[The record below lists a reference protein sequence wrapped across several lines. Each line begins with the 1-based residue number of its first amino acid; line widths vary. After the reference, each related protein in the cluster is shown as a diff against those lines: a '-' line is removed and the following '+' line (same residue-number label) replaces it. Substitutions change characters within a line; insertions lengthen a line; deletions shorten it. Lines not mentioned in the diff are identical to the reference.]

1 MVTDYVYKY
10 LSDEIYKIE
19 NDKQNYAENK
29 EIFDSGGNN
38 IAKRNKYKILAL
50 EDNQNNGMQ
59 AMAVAP
65 VNDRGEVDTSKIEH
79 EFQTIDG
86 VGSSIFFDKKY
97 DIIIKNRRRNNEKSH
112 KNRVNYNGNI
122 VCDARC
128 NALV

>member
-59 AMAVAP
+59 AMVVAP
-65 VNDRGEVDTSKIEH
+65 VNDRGEVDTRRIVIAKDRTRISNNRWSW
-79 EFQTIDG
+79 EFY
-86 VGSSIFFDKKY
+86 FF
-97 DIIIKNRRRNNEKSH
+97 
-112 KNRVNYNGNI
+112 
-122 VCDARC
+122 
-128 NALV
+128 

>member
-50 EDNQNNGMQ
+50 EDSQNNGMQ

-65 VNDRGEVDTSKIEH
+65 VNDRGEVDTSKI
-79 EFQTIDG
+79 
-86 VGSSIFFDKKY
+86 V
-97 DIIIKNRRRNNEKSH
+97 
-112 KNRVNYNGNI
+112 I
-122 VCDARC
+122 V
-128 NALV
+128 

>member
-38 IAKRNKYKILAL
+38 IAKRSKYKILVL

-65 VNDRGEVDTSKIEH
+65 VNDRGEVDTRRIVIAKDRTRISNNRWSW
-79 EFQTIDG
+79 EFY
-86 VGSSIFFDKKY
+86 FF
-97 DIIIKNRRRNNEKSH
+97 
-112 KNRVNYNGNI
+112 
-122 VCDARC
+122 
-128 NALV
+128 

>member
-65 VNDRGEVDTSKIEH
+65 VNDRGEVDTRRIVIAKDRTRISNNRWSW
-79 EFQTIDG
+79 EFY
-86 VGSSIFFDKKY
+86 FF
-97 DIIIKNRRRNNEKSH
+97 
-112 KNRVNYNGNI
+112 
-122 VCDARC
+122 
-128 NALV
+128 